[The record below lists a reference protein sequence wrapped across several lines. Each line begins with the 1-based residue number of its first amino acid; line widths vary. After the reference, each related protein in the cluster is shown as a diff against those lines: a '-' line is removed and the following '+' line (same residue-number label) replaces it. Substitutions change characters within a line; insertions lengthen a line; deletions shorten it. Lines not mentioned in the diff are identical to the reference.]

1 MTDTLKLKALIV
13 EHGYTQKDVAKMLG
27 LSAQSLNKKI
37 HNKTEFKARE
47 ISRLCA
53 VFGIENGTTIFFANR
68 VDFSSTSAQC

>member
-37 HNKTEFKARE
+37 NNKTEFKASE

>member
-37 HNKTEFKARE
+37 HNKTEFKASE

-68 VDFSSTSAQC
+68 VDFNSTSAQC

>member
-37 HNKTEFKARE
+37 HNKTEFKASE
-47 ISRLCA
+47 ISLL
-53 VFGIENGTTIFFANR
+53 
-68 VDFSSTSAQC
+68 